1 MDSGTGAPDSGRMD
15 QQGDEFSGAP
25 AGRDD
30 SGSRGSGWTVD
41 EGGRAAYVPSR
52 GRAQADAGR
61 RARRITPEDAEKAST
76 RDPHNQTIQ
85 FSDRQVIDF
94 QGVQFVAHLGND
106 MKFNRQGDL
115 IVTLLVPFEFKHLA
129 IPLSNAFGVPLS
141 VDIQVWNPFSEYE
154 DLTNGKVIE
163 GSGTV
168 RYGYT

>member
-1 MDSGTGAPDSGRMD
+1 
-15 QQGDEFSGAP
+15 
-25 AGRDD
+25 
-30 SGSRGSGWTVD
+30 
-41 EGGRAAYVPSR
+41 
-52 GRAQADAGR
+52 
-61 RARRITPEDAEKAST
+61 
-76 RDPHNQTIQ
+76 
-85 FSDRQVIDF
+85 
-94 QGVQFVAHLGND
+94 

-129 IPLSNAFGVPLS
+129 IPLTNAFGIPLS